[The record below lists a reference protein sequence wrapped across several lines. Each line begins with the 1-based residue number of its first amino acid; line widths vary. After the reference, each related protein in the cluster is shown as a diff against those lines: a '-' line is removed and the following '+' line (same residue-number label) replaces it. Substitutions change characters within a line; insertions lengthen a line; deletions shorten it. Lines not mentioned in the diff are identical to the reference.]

1 MAAPRT
7 AEHHTA
13 GAMNTVVRGTVRE
26 SVFKKVNKKRDR
38 NVFGQPN
45 SGKKKLI
52 SCKNCSKINAKER
65 STGQRKIFHRKT
77 WKLRENEQLQNVQNM
92 EKFKYLSN
100 KIR

>member
-7 AEHHTA
+7 VEHHTA
-13 GAMNTVVRGTVRE
+13 GAMNTVVRATVRE
-26 SVFKKVNKKRDR
+26 SMFKKQDR
-38 NVFGQPN
+38 NVLGQPN
-45 SGKKKLI
+45 SGKKIKPI

-77 WKLRENEQLQNVQNM
+77 WELRGNEQLQNVQNM

>member
-1 MAAPRT
+1 MSSGNQTQER
-7 AEHHTA
+7 
-13 GAMNTVVRGTVRE
+13 
-26 SVFKKVNKKRDR
+26 KK
-38 NVFGQPN
+38 P
-45 SGKKKLI
+45 L

-77 WKLRENEQLQNVQNM
+77 WELREKEQLQNVENM